1 MKDTIGIIAGN
12 GKLPLM
18 VADGIRR
25 AGHRVIAVGHIG
37 ITSKDI
43 QDFVDG
49 LWWVHI
55 GELGKIIEILKQEQT
70 TGALLAGAVAKTN
83 FFSRTHFFP
92 RVKPDERAIQV
103 LSRLGNRKDDVLLRA
118 IADEVESEGIRVLSP
133 VPFLQE
139 SMAPRGCWTERKPNE
154 REVKDI
160 SFGWEVSKE
169 IASLDV
175 GQTIV
180 LKDQMVLAIE
190 GLEGTDA
197 TIRRGAKL
205 GRGDVMVIKVCKPKQ
220 DLRLDLPVIGLSTIR
235 TLVKSRA
242 SSLVVEAEKTIVV
255 DKPSVI
261 REANRYH
268 LCLLGM

>member
-43 QDFVDG
+43 QDSVDG

-154 REVKDI
+154 REIKDI